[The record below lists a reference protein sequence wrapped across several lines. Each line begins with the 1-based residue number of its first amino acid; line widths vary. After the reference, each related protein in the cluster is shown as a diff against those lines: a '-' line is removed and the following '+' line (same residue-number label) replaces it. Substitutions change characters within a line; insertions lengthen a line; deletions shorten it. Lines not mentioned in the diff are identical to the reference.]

1 MTLYTIGSGKKSAR
15 DFFTLLEQHGV
26 RRVIDIRLSNTSQ
39 LAGYTKKPD
48 LEYFLTAIAGIGYLH
63 LTDFAP
69 TEDLMDGYK
78 TKKIGWPE
86 YEREYARLLEARQAL
101 GKTDPALFDGA
112 CLLCSEP
119 STARCHRRLLA
130 EHLAAKTPGLKIVHL

>member
-15 DFFTLLEQHGV
+15 DFFTLLQKNGV
-26 RRVIDIRLSNTSQ
+26 RRLIDIRLNNTSQ

-48 LEYFLTAIAGIGYLH
+48 LEYFLDAIAGIGYLH

-69 TEDLMDGYK
+69 TESLMDGYK
-78 TKKIGWPE
+78 SKKISWPE
-86 YEREYARLLEARQAL
+86 YEQEYARLLEARQAL
-101 GKTDPALFDGA
+101 SKTDPALFAGA

-119 STARCHRRLLA
+119 AATRCHRRLLA
-130 EHLAAKTPGLKIVHL
+130 EHLAAKTPGLQIVHL

>member
-15 DFFTLLEQHGV
+15 DFFTLLQKNGV
-26 RRVIDIRLSNTSQ
+26 RRLIDIRLNNTSQ

-48 LEYFLTAIAGIGYLH
+48 LEYFLDAIAGVGYLH

-69 TEDLMDGYK
+69 TESLMDGYK
-78 TKKIGWPE
+78 GKKISWPE
-86 YEREYARLLEARQAL
+86 YEQEYARLLETRQAL
-101 GKTDPALFDGA
+101 SKTDPALFDGA

-119 STARCHRRLLA
+119 AATRCHRRLLA
-130 EHLAAKTPGLKIVHL
+130 EHLAAKIPGLKIVHL